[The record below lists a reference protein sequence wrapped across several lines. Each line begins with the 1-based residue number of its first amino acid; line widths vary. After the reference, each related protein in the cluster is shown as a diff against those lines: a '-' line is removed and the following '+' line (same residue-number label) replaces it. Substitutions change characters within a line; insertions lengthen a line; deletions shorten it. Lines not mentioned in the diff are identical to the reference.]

1 MTVSFRNSCDVFL
14 LFLYKS
20 GSSKRISLL
29 FLARK
34 CAKRRK
40 CISTN
45 PPSSAF
51 SPFGDRGSHSY
62 FLGEKIRNFN
72 LHCSYS
78 SIDFPQFGNFTYIF
92 PERVAAGLGWKT
104 VKMQILEECNI
115 SHKVNGNWNVIF
127 EQNQFLHRI
136 TKRGN

>member
-1 MTVSFRNSCDVFL
+1 MNRKFVTGQDRTIWHLNLNFQVTCDWQLSQFLRCFSSFLN
-14 LFLYKS
+14 KS

-51 SPFGDRGSHSY
+51 SPFGDRGSHIY
-62 FLGEKIRNFN
+62 FFGEKIRNFH
-72 LHCSYS
+72 LQCSYS

-92 PERVAAGLGWKT
+92 PERAARLGWKT
-104 VKMQILEECNI
+104 VKMQI
-115 SHKVNGNWNVIF
+115 
-127 EQNQFLHRI
+127 
-136 TKRGN
+136 